1 MYISWTVYSKAHYPY
16 RAARLWRAVSPPRA
30 FGHHWVRRALKQRK
44 AVQHGNCP
52 CPCSALWNRE
62 AVVRLVR
69 GFELCLTSSEHENR
83 MGLPVL
89 LVHMQLFTEF
99 CGVHC

>member
-1 MYISWTVYSKAHYPY
+1 MPLFSIVEQGGCGPVGA
-16 RAARLWRAVSPPRA
+16 
-30 FGHHWVRRALKQRK
+30 
-44 AVQHGNCP
+44 
-52 CPCSALWNRE
+52 
-62 AVVRLVR
+62 

-99 CGVHC
+99 CGVHCQKKIRRVRKCRCLHPNEDYMSMR